1 MPQERST
8 IAQRVQLGV
17 ESVQGTAVAATKN
30 LLALS
35 IGLNVAEDVHTFQP
49 KGAKYPTVVY
59 NGREWADADVAGD
72 ATYSEIQYP
81 MSSALCTPV
90 ISQLLDGATPTGA
103 YKWVY
108 DPLTFGAD
116 TVKTYTIEQG
126 DAVRAHRASNM
137 IITAFG
143 LNFDRKGVT
152 ITGDGYAA
160 AIEDGITLTSSGVT
174 SIPTI
179 PIQPTQLDV
188 YLDNTVG
195 GLGTTK
201 QLRVISGSWGVT
213 GRFSSLFVVDSSQPS
228 FVAHVE
234 KDPGSTFKL
243 KVEADAL
250 GMAMLN
256 KFRSGATQFLRLSAK
271 GPKIYSGASSPADVY
286 NSLTVD
292 VAGKVSAVSKFE
304 DSDGVYAVEFTF
316 TTVHDSVW
324 GKAFHIELINSQ
336 STL

>member
-1 MPQERST
+1 MPERST
-8 IAQRVQLGV
+8 IAQRVQIGV
-17 ESVQGTAVAATKN
+17 ESQQGTAVAATKN

-59 NGREWADADVAGD
+59 NGREWADCDVAGD

-81 MSSALCTPV
+81 MSSALCSPV
-90 ISQLLDGATPTGA
+90 TSQLLDGATPTGA
-103 YKWVY
+103 YRWVY

-116 TVKTYTIEQG
+116 TVKTYTVEQG
-126 DAVRAHRASNM
+126 DNVRAHRAANM
-137 IITAFG
+137 IVTAFG
-143 LNFDRKGVT
+143 LRWDRKGVT

-160 AIEDGITLTSSGVT
+160 AIEDGIALTSSGVT
-174 SIPTI
+174 SIPTV

-188 YLDNTVG
+188 YLDNTIA

-201 QLRVISGSWGVT
+201 QLRVLSGEWGVT
-213 GRFSSLFVVDSSQPS
+213 GRFASLFVVDSSQPS

-243 KVEADAL
+243 KVEADAQ
-250 GMAMLN
+250 GMANLN
-256 KFRSGATQFLRLSAK
+256 KFRTAQTQYLRLTAK
-271 GPKIYSGASSPADVY
+271 GPKIYSGTSAANDVY
-286 NSLTVD
+286 YSLQVD

-316 TTVHDSVW
+316 TTVHDATW
-324 GKAFHIELINSQ
+324 GKAYHIELVNNQ
-336 STL
+336 SAL

>member
-1 MPQERST
+1 MPERST
-8 IAQRVQLGV
+8 IAQRVQIGV
-17 ESVQGTAVAATKN
+17 ETTPGTAVAATKN

-35 IGLNVAEDVHTFQP
+35 IGLNVAEDIHTFQP

-59 NGREWADADVAGD
+59 NGREWADCDVAGD
-72 ATYSEIQYP
+72 ATYSELQYP

-90 ISQLLDGATPTGA
+90 VSQLMDSATPTGA

-116 TVKTYTIEQG
+116 TVKTFTVEQG

-137 IITAFG
+137 IVTAFG
-143 LNFDRKGVT
+143 LRFDRKGVT
-152 ITGDGYAA
+152 VTGDGYAA

-179 PIQPTQLDV
+179 PIQPTHLDV
-188 YLDNTVG
+188 YLDNTSG
-195 GLGTTK
+195 GLGTSK
-201 QLRVISGSWGVT
+201 QLRVLSGSWEVT
-213 GRFSSLFVVDSSQPS
+213 GRYAGLFVVDSTQPS

-243 KVEADAL
+243 KVEADAA

-256 KFRSGATQFLRLSAK
+256 KFRAGSTQFLRLAAK
-271 GPKIYSGASSPADVY
+271 GPKIYTGGTSPADVY

-316 TTVHDSVW
+316 TTVHDATW
-324 GKAFHIELINSQ
+324 NKAFRVELVNTQ
-336 STL
+336 TAL